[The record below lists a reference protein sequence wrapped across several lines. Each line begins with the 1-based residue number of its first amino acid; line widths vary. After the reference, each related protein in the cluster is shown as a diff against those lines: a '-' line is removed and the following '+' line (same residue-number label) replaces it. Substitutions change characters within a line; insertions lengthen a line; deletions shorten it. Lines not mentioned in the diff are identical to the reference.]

1 MSKRIPEPWAEDQY
15 HQVIIKD
22 DQVICTRGLTF
33 NTLTTEEETG
43 MNTQR
48 IIRCVNA
55 CEGFST
61 EELKGM
67 NLFNASIESINEI
80 INLTDERDELLA
92 QVEQLR
98 CQLAGCGV
106 AALQNTRDS
115 AAQRGAPGDYGY
127 SGSYEEVCRAVDRE
141 MVLREQRDELLT
153 ELKATESRLHEVS
166 TLCATVEQQRDE
178 MRTVLDMF
186 NLSAK
191 AYTFSDTDMKTIH
204 QALTLVSRLKQGL
217 WYEALFWLPYIEDVD
232 WNLLRNEIQPIMSKY
247 FKENTKP
254 IDGWNTYLNQNPQM
268 EYLLEKT
275 EKLIGES
282 SRIEVCTSNLVYET
296 KDL

>member
-15 HQVIIKD
+15 HQVIVKD
-22 DQVICTRGLTF
+22 DQVICTRGPTF

-268 EYLLEKT
+268 ECLLEKT